1 MDIPVKKMI
10 KLLQGDREPELRAAT
25 VTVLGELG
33 VKDAELN
40 GELLKC
46 LDDADSG
53 VRTAAIKAAGQLKLA
68 KALPVL
74 LERIKH
80 GGEESHLSA
89 DAAAKLG
96 SEGVK
101 GLEKILHTVVPGV
114 RKYIAAALTAAGTG
128 GAEAGLKVLLDKDP
142 QIAAA
147 AANAIIGRI
156 PGMAEAGKE
165 ELLNALLAVAKAKA
179 KVPPTAEMPIIRI
192 FASLNDPRAAD
203 AVWDRTQPPYPF
215 DVRAAALQA
224 AGGWLQNPTKEHWRK
239 LFACGTETHF
249 NVLAPALVIL
259 GKLPFHE
266 KQAAEWQSLMHA
278 PDLAARK
285 LAMEKLGDR
294 DTPEY
299 AALLMDQLGHVDQ
312 NLRDT
317 ARAKLSKLEHGRAA
331 LVEGL
336 LQVESNDE
344 LWQLSRLI
352 APFAKGFPAKLRSDI
367 RTKASKYL
375 EAGDHRSDPLFFLL
389 KEGGASALRD
399 ELLEAAVA
407 KRKKKDYAGAL
418 QYLKLAGRDPAAGIP
433 TRLELA
439 MCGLKASPKEVAAEA
454 RQIDPCL
461 RQFSHVLEQ
470 NADEVEKE
478 VLKAKWLDAEDLFYL
493 GFHFAEQHLREK
505 AFGAAVLQAMVKANP
520 KSKLAANAKNKL
532 KTLVLA

>member
-1 MDIPVKKMI
+1 MDIPVKKML
-10 KLLQGDREPELRAAT
+10 KLLQSDREPELRAAA
-25 VTVLGELG
+25 VAVLAELG

-46 LDDADSG
+46 LDDKDAG
-53 VRTAAIKAAGQLKLA
+53 VRVAAIKAAGQLKLA
-68 KALPVL
+68 KALPQL

-96 SEGVK
+96 AEGVK
-101 GLEKILHTVVPGV
+101 GLEKLLHTVAPGL
-114 RKYIAAALTAAGTG
+114 RRYIAASLTSAGSG

-142 QIAAA
+142 QIAAG

-156 PGMAEAGKE
+156 PTMPEAGRE
-165 ELLNALLAVAKAKA
+165 ELLNALLAVAKQKA
-179 KVPPTAEMPIIRI
+179 KVPPQAEMPIIRI

-203 AVWDRTQPPYPF
+203 AVWDRTQPPYAY

-224 AGGWLQNPTKEHWRK
+224 AGGWLQNPTKEHWKK
-239 LFACGTETHF
+239 LFACGTEKHF
-249 NVLAPALVIL
+249 NVLAPALAIL
-259 GKLPFHE
+259 GRLPFNE
-266 KQAAEWQSLMHA
+266 KQSAEWLGLMHA

-285 LAMEKLGDR
+285 LAMDKLGDR

-317 ARAKLSKLEHGRAA
+317 ARAKLAKLEHGRAA
-331 LVEGL
+331 LVKAL

-344 LWQLSRLI
+344 LWQLARLV
-352 APFAKGFPAKLRSDI
+352 APFAKGFAPKLRADI

-389 KEGGASALRD
+389 KEGDASALRD
-399 ELLEAAVA
+399 ELLESAVA
-407 KRKKKDYAGAL
+407 KRKKKDYEGAL
-418 QYLKLAGRDPAAGIP
+418 QYLKLAARDPAAGFP

-439 MCGLKASPKEVAAEA
+439 MNGLKASPKEVAAEA
-454 RQIDPCL
+454 RAIDPCL
-461 RQFSHVLEQ
+461 RQFSNILEQ
-470 NADEVEKE
+470 NADEAEKE

-493 GFHFAEQHLREK
+493 GFHFAEQNLREK
-505 AFGAAVLQAMVKANP
+505 KFGAAVLQGMVKANP

-532 KTLVLA
+532 KTLVL